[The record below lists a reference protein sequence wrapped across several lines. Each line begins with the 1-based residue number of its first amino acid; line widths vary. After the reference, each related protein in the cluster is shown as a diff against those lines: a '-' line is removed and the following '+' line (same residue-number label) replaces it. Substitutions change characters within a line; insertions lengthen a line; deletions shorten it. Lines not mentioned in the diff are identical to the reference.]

1 MRLNI
6 ELLDIVQHSQPG
18 LSDISLMQTVE
29 ALDAR
34 EGGFMSYNP
43 SFKECAKMPS
53 GLMREEHI
61 RKVIFDSRDWVQR
74 SIVEVAL
81 AMNQFLSSGVERW
94 VPVGRKP
101 IRVLNGLWVKPSI
114 RGILIR
120 DKSAAPTLVVTRR
133 SIELGFEDVLPF
145 LMRGGYEF
153 HLRDDPNFHDFVVLD
168 LSHGESGAARR
179 VREFRLSDVGMMSLS
194 EFEHILSTY
203 GQAASLSKYG
213 LQIPTGTSMTDLFRA
228 PRP

>member
-6 ELLDIVQHSQPG
+6 ELLDVVEHSRPG
-18 LSDISLMQTVE
+18 LSDISLMQTVK

-34 EGGFMSYNP
+34 EGGFMSYDL
-43 SFKECAKMPS
+43 SFRECSKMPC

-61 RKVIFDSRDWVQR
+61 KKTSFDSRDWVQR
-74 SIVEVAL
+74 SMVEVAL
-81 AMNQFLSSGVERW
+81 AMNEFLRCNADRW

-101 IRVLNGLWVKPSI
+101 IKVLNGLWVKPSI
-114 RGILIR
+114 RGILVREKI
-120 DKSAAPTLVVTRR
+120 AAPTLVVTRR

-168 LSHGESGAARR
+168 LSRGDSGVARR
-179 VREFRLSDVGMMSLS
+179 TREYRLSDIGMMSLP

-213 LQIPTGTSMTDLFRA
+213 LRIPAGTSMTDLFRTSK
-228 PRP
+228 P